1 MNTIVEESRRH
12 LGDLIEACQ
21 RCAWHLNATAAR
33 VEWPLTATV
42 LSQRQMDL
50 ALFEPLAAVNE
61 RFAKLQDLLGT
72 TMRHLCELCGERT
85 DTFLRVLAF
94 CEKAGIIESADA
106 WHVCRSLRNRAAH
119 DYGTDFSLTAAH
131 FNALHEQIPDLT
143 AVTLAIAGYAKKSL
157 GIEPGDQRFAE
168 ALKRGGGHTYAPT

>member
-1 MNTIVEESRRH
+1 MNALLEESRRH

-33 VEWPLTATV
+33 VDWPLMATT
-42 LSQRQMDL
+42 LQEQQMDL
-50 ALFEPLAAVNE
+50 DLFEPLAAMNE

-94 CEKAGIIESADA
+94 CEKAGVIGSVEA
-106 WHVCRSLRNRAAH
+106 WQTCRSLRNRAAH
-119 DYGTDFSLTAAH
+119 DYGTDFQLTASH
-131 FNALHEQIPDLT
+131 FNALHDQIPGLT
-143 AVTLAIAGYAKKSL
+143 AVTQAVAAHAKATL
-157 GIEPGDQRFAE
+157 GIEPGDPRFGE
-168 ALKRGGGHTYAPT
+168 ALARRRT